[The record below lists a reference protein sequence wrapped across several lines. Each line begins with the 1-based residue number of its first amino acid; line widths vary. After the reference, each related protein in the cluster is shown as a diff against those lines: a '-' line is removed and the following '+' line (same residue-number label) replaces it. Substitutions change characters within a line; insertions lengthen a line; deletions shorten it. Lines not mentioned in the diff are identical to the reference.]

1 MISLGRGSGLRARV
15 ATGPELNAHRREE
28 PRESCRHDTRPTA
41 VGKGTY
47 YPQFHLLTR
56 APFPEEKKDHSLT
69 FNTTHPYSDQ
79 LLLWYILFDISEADG
94 DEARGTFSEHSTQSF
109 FVKQMDL
116 SVGCRVTL

>member
-1 MISLGRGSGLRARV
+1 MPIEEKSQGRAAG
-15 ATGPELNAHRREE
+15 TTPGPQWWE
-28 PRESCRHDTRPTA
+28 
-41 VGKGTY
+41 GGTY

-79 LLLWYILFDISEADG
+79 LLLWYVLFDISEADG
-94 DEARGTFSEHSTQSF
+94 DEALGTFSEHNTQSF